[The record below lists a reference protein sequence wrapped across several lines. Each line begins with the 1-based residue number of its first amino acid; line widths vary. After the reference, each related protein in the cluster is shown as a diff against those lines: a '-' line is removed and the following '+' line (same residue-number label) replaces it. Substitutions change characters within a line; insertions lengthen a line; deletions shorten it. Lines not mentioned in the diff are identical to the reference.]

1 MGKGSVVRVAG
12 DVEGAPHPSMTLS
25 VVVVSAWPQCAA
37 AACKMAS
44 SPLLFVQ
51 HQLALCLLHGV
62 FVVCFLRS
70 Q

>member
-1 MGKGSVVRVAG
+1 MGKGGQLCVAG
-12 DVEGAPHPSMTLS
+12 DVEGAPHTQRDSS
-25 VVVVSAWPQCAA
+25 VVIVSAWPQCAA

-51 HQLALCLLHGV
+51 HQQALCLLHGV
-62 FVVCFLRS
+62 FGVCFLRS